1 MVDEQPKSTYVIL
14 PENSIKNLTVAE
26 LYDKEK
32 YDLSTMVEVDVFTM
46 LDATRE
52 GLTDEEVNERLL
64 KFGHNRLEHKEKS
77 AIIQFLLFMWNPL
90 SWVMEAAAIVAIVV
104 SNGGGKPPDWED
116 FVGII
121 LLLLANSIIG
131 FVEQRNAG
139 NAVKALMESLAP
151 EAKVKRNGEW
161 KVIEA
166 ATLVPGDIISVK
178 LGDVIPADAR
188 LFAAHGGVSI
198 DQAALTGESLPVT
211 KTAGDEI
218 FSGSTCKQGEAE
230 AIVIGTGLNTFFGRA
245 AKLVGNSSDEIGHLQ
260 TILAKIGNFC
270 IIGIAMFIV
279 AEILVMYAGFRY
291 EYRRGINNFAGFRY
305 EYRRG
310 INNLLVLLIG
320 GIPIAMPTV
329 LSVTLAI
336 GAKQLSQHKAIVTHV
351 TAIEE
356 LAAVTI
362 LCSDKTGTLTLN
374 KLVIN
379 KPSVKQYSDIG
390 IDEIIH
396 YAAIASRT
404 ENQDAIDTCITG
416 AYGDI
421 KTIRAGIQELEFKP
435 FNPTNKRT
443 EITYK
448 RISDGTV
455 HRISKGMSHSILD
468 LCTRNKTQE
477 QIKQMNADVDEFARR
492 GLRALAVAIEDV
504 PSGEIEGEGNGFE
517 LVGLLPIYDPPRSDT
532 KETIERAIALGVKVK
547 MITGDQLAI
556 AKETGR
562 RLGMGDNMYLSKTLK
577 DGPPPESGYRDVD
590 DLVLHAD
597 GFAGVY
603 PEHKYEIVEKL
614 QKLGYIIAMT
624 GDGVNDAPALS
635 RANVGVAVA
644 DASDAARSAADIVLT
659 EPGLSVII
667 EGRKIPFSL
676 SKFAPENETF
686 LVANVGVA
694 VADASDAARSAA
706 DIVLTEPGLSVII
719 EAILGSRQIFQ
730 RMRNYAIYTCS
741 ITIRVI
747 VGFSVLIFAFKFD
760 FPSFMVLI
768 LAILNDGTIM
778 TISKDR
784 VKPSPYPNSWNL
796 TEIFTYA
803 IVYGIYLAASTVA
816 FFAVA
821 VKTDFF
827 QKFGVTKI
835 VYGNSSSSYPGWN
848 DPVLHSVIYLQVSTI
863 SQALIFV
870 TRSHGFFFMERPSII
885 LVVAFMVAQLVAT
898 FIAVWANWSFTDIKG
913 CGWKWAGVVWI
924 WNIVWF
930 FPLDGFKYA
939 LRAYFDPIQK
949 RAIEELLTPEPSTQA
964 QTSRRK
970 STLAAAGSGPLSRRS
985 TMVGGDS
992 SRSRRGTF
1000 IEATAKYYAPQT
1012 EHLSTSRLHRNF
1024 ARLFKSEGVDAP
1036 RIAVDH
1042 DELRRFSLVQAHH
1055 ASKLLNPNGTNA
1067 NRRTTTAL

>member
-279 AEILVMYAGFRY
+279 AEILVMY
-291 EYRRGINNFAGFRY
+291 AGFRY

-730 RMRNYAIYTCS
+730 PILGSRQIFQRMRNYAIYTCS